1 MVDLSDVDGTN
12 VLVAGGVLLVV
23 GAGAWQFIGTFL
35 VWAFWQVAL
44 YYVVLLVVA
53 LAIYALLFLVA
64 GGEETEP
71 TATLERVD
79 ETVSE

>member
-1 MVDLSDVDGTN
+1 MVDLSGVDGTN

-44 YYVVLLVVA
+44 YYLVLSVVA
-53 LAIYALLFLVA
+53 LALYALLFVFV
-64 GGEETEP
+64 GSEETEP
-71 TATLERVD
+71 TASLDRVD
-79 ETVSE
+79 ETATE